1 MHDWISDLLLF
12 GSGVAGGILIMI
24 LIPSLS
30 AVQKRH
36 AHLARART
44 RMLAG
49 IKQQHD
55 EEILEEAF
63 RTTEAIRGELD
74 KSLQTL
80 RKTLD
85 TVLEPA
91 GEPDNA
97 HPSLHSAESPKPD
110 RTTT

>member
-12 GSGVAGGILIMI
+12 TSGVVGGILIMI
-24 LIPSLS
+24 LIPNLS
-30 AVQKRH
+30 AARKRRTE
-36 AHLARART
+36 LVIART

-55 EEILEEAF
+55 EEILDEAF

-74 KSLQTL
+74 KSLKTL

-91 GEPDNA
+91 TSPHNGQ
-97 HPSLHSAESPKPD
+97 HVVHLTPSHKPH
-110 RTTT
+110 RTV

>member
-12 GSGVAGGILIMI
+12 SSGVAGGILITI

-30 AVQKRH
+30 AAQKRR
-36 AHLARART
+36 AHLARARR
-44 RMLAG
+44 RMLTG
-49 IKQQHD
+49 IKQHHD

-74 KSLQTL
+74 KSLKTL

-91 GEPDNA
+91 GDPDNPSP
-97 HPSLHSAESPKPD
+97 HPAESSKPD
-110 RTTT
+110 RSPT